1 MAEVKL
7 LDQAQA
13 PVETRYYPWQWHDQ
27 STTIAYDLRGEGP
40 LILLLPAL
48 SSIST
53 RVEFNAV
60 AATLAQHYEAVTL
73 DWPGFGKSDR
83 PAWRTRPAIY
93 HALLKDFVQD
103 IVPGL
108 AGLVAVGHS
117 AGYALALATDG
128 STIHQLRAIALV
140 APTWHGPL
148 PTAMGNHRWA
158 YSLLRWLV

>member
-60 AATLAQHYEAVTL
+60 AA
-73 DWPGFGKSDR
+73 
-83 PAWRTRPAIY
+83 
-93 HALLKDFVQD
+93 
-103 IVPGL
+103 
-108 AGLVAVGHS
+108 
-117 AGYALALATDG
+117 
-128 STIHQLRAIALV
+128 
-140 APTWHGPL
+140 
-148 PTAMGNHRWA
+148 
-158 YSLLRWLV
+158 RWLSTMRRLP